1 MNVVNYEIAKKLKE
15 KGFREE
21 CLLHYTDTGN
31 LLSNSIDTYDRPN
44 QELDYRDFQKCFNNG
59 NSIGL
64 VDAPTISQVLEWL
77 RKEKKISIEPGIHWT
92 LKWTCGIYGLNDNI
106 SDFTQRDNDGFILY
120 DSYEQALLAGIEYVL
135 DNVIKKMIHT
145 VDDLINVLTDYKNRY
160 PEFGKYNICVNA
172 SNPDDNIPTLK
183 EPMLY
188 INTDIGQVEIYT
200 EDDE

>member
-31 LLSNSIDTYDRPN
+31 LLSNSIDIYDRPN
-44 QELDYRDFQKCFNNG
+44 HFQKCFNNG

-92 LKWTCGIYGLNDNI
+92 LKWMCGIYGLNDDI
-106 SDFTQRDNDGFILY
+106 SDFTQRDNNGFIPY
-120 DSYEQALLAGIEYVL
+120 DSYEQATLAGIEYAI
-135 DNVIKKMIHT
+135 NN
-145 VDDLINVLTDYKNRY
+145 LI
-160 PEFGKYNICVNA
+160 
-172 SNPDDNIPTLK
+172 
-183 EPMLY
+183 
-188 INTDIGQVEIYT
+188 
-200 EDDE
+200 